1 MRKHQHSNFTH
12 PILKNTLKTSDIL
25 RAMSETPKM
34 SDQGLHY
41 LLTGIYIKNEK
52 SLKIKAITANTFD
65 KAIACTLLLEN
76 KS

>member
-1 MRKHQHSNFTH
+1 
-12 PILKNTLKTSDIL
+12 
-25 RAMSETPKM
+25 M